1 MLLTGGQI
9 VVETLIQADIP
20 YVAGIPGHGCLGLMD
35 ALRCRRE
42 QIQVIQVRHEQ
53 AAVHLADGYFR
64 VTGKPLAVFTSI
76 GPGAVNTAV
85 GVATA
90 FVDSTAILV
99 LTSNVH
105 THMRG
110 TGVLQ
115 EIERIRWADF
125 PRILE
130 PIVKRFWSVTR
141 VDQLPRVMARAL
153 NTMTSGRPGPVLVD
167 LPMDV
172 QCDAADVTLPQPSSR
187 QTSGRVSPDPVEIE
201 RAARILW
208 SAQRPVILV
217 GGGVVL
223 ASAEAEL
230 RRVAEFL
237 GAAVVATMMGKGA
250 FPEDHP
256 LYAWHAGSKGTAC
269 GNTLAASADVL
280 LAVGCR
286 FADETTSSYRSG
298 VSFTIPPT
306 RLIHVDIDPG
316 EIGKNYPVE
325 VGIVSDAR
333 AALSTLL
340 EALQEYGE
348 PRDWQRNSPYTA
360 EIHRLKEEWFSRT
373 APLSTSDRVPP
384 TISRVLRELRACLPY
399 DTIVVTSSGHSQAQ
413 VFQEFPFR
421 LPRTYISTGGFS
433 TMGWSLPAALGCKL
447 AAPAQPVVAVV
458 GDGDFLMT
466 IQELATAAQYDIPV
480 LVVVLNNRGWHSIT
494 DLQIDAYG
502 PEHAYATRFVNRNG
516 EPISPHLA
524 EVARAFGV
532 HAIRIERP
540 DEVQPAVRR
549 ALDAGKPAVVEVM
562 VAQDY
567 PWSGGAVTGW
577 WDVPV
582 PTYLSERRAAYE
594 RARAEEVL

>member
-9 VVETLIQADIP
+9 VVESLLQAGIP
-20 YVAGIPGHGCLGLMD
+20 YVTGIPGHGCLGLVD
-35 ALRCRRE
+35 ALRRRRDRLP
-42 QIQVIQVRHEQ
+42 VIQVRHEQ

-64 VTGKPLAVFTSI
+64 VAGRPLAVFTSI
-76 GPGAVNTAV
+76 GPGAINTAV

-90 FVDSTAILV
+90 YVDSTAVLV

-105 THMRG
+105 TYMRG

-115 EIERIRWADF
+115 EIERVHWADF
-125 PRILE
+125 PRVLE
-130 PIVKRFWSVTR
+130 PVVKRHWSVTR

-153 NTMTSGRPGPVLVD
+153 NIMSTGRPGPVLVD

-172 QCDAADVTLPQPSSR
+172 QCDAADVRLPEPSSR
-187 QTSGRVSPDPVEIE
+187 RASSQPQPDPHEIE
-201 RAARILW
+201 RAAGILW

-237 GAAVVATMMGKGA
+237 GAAVVSTMMGKGA

-256 LYAWHAGSKGTAC
+256 LYAWHAGSKGTTC
-269 GNTLAASADVL
+269 GNRLATSADVI

-286 FADETTSSYRSG
+286 FADEATSSYRPGFSL
-298 VSFTIPPT
+298 SIPPT
-306 RLIHVDIDPG
+306 RLIHIDIDSS

-333 AALSTLL
+333 AALSALL
-340 EALQEYGE
+340 EALKERGE
-348 PRDWQRNSPYTA
+348 PRDWRAMPYTA
-360 EIHRLKEEWFSRT
+360 EIQRLKQEWVSRLVPF
-373 APLSTSDRVPP
+373 ALSDRVPP
-384 TISRVLRELRACLPY
+384 TISRVLRELRACLPD
-399 DTIVVTSSGHSQAQ
+399 DTIVTTGSGHSQAQ

-421 LPRTYISTGGFS
+421 LPRTYITTGGFS
-433 TMGWSLPAALGCKL
+433 TMGWAFPAALGCKL
-447 AAPAQPVVAVV
+447 AAPTQPVVAIV

-466 IQELATAAQYDIPV
+466 IQELATAVQYEIPV
-480 LVVVLNNRGWHSIT
+480 LAVVLNNCGWQSIT

-502 PEHAYATRFVNRNG
+502 PEHEYATRFLNRQG
-516 EPISPHLA
+516 EPLSPHLA
-524 EVARAFGV
+524 EVAQAFGV
-532 HAIRIERP
+532 HAVRVERP
-540 DEVQPAVRR
+540 DEVAPAVRR
-549 ALDAGKPAVVEVM
+549 ALDAGTPAVVEVM
-562 VAQDY
+562 VAQDH
-567 PWSGGAVTGW
+567 PWSGGVVAGW

-582 PTYLSERRAAYE
+582 PIYLTERRAEYE
-594 RARAEEVL
+594 QARSEEVL